1 MKTKSVQDGVLFY
14 LNENNYIVDVKID
27 AGIRSVVITD
37 NVSMLESQ
45 KSFPD
50 VEQLVISDNIEKI
63 HIRNE
68 LFPNIKNVDSHSC
81 EFEPG
86 KYLVGYTYAM
96 DMELL
101 NVFFQNEGQN
111 TTHPRVCGL

>member
-86 KYLVGYTYAM
+86 NT
-96 DMELL
+96 LL
-101 NVFFQNEGQN
+101 DILMQWIWNCLMYSS
-111 TTHPRVCGL
+111 RMKMKKLI

>member
-50 VEQLVISDNIEKI
+50 VEQLVISDNIEK
-63 HIRNE
+63 
-68 LFPNIKNVDSHSC
+68 
-81 EFEPG
+81 
-86 KYLVGYTYAM
+86 YTYGTSYFQILKM
-96 DMELL
+96 LTHIVVSLNRGNTLL
-101 NVFFQNEGQN
+101 DILMQWIWNCLMYSS
-111 TTHPRVCGL
+111 RMKMKKLI